1 MGFHTQPTEWQCGP
15 FALTHALL
23 TLGIVADEDV
33 VTQVSGATEEG
44 ADERDLA
51 RAAARFGCRM
61 PWERAYSVVEA
72 RQRLATHLRAAT
84 PVLLCVDQWSHWVT
98 AAGMDDDTVV
108 LLDSRE
114 RSVFQTVPWPV
125 LQARLAY
132 RIRRERV
139 CYDLHPVMSTRPVPR
154 ARFSIPRVEF
164 LLSAEHRDLGR
175 AWATYLAALL
185 PVSQMPGAQTE
196 WTLAIGDALREHAAA
211 LLSGLP
217 TRGALRSHRHLS
229 HAAFVADTHAL
240 EAPADA
246 VGEVTMV
253 ARRIADLAVAA

>member
-1 MGFHTQPTEWQCGP
+1 MGY
-15 FALTHALL
+15 
-23 TLGIVADEDV
+23 
-33 VTQVSGATEEG
+33 VS
-44 ADERDLA
+44 
-51 RAAARFGCRM
+51 
-61 PWERAYSVVEA
+61 
-72 RQRLATHLRAAT
+72 
-84 PVLLCVDQWSHWVT
+84 
-98 AAGMDDDTVV
+98 
-108 LLDSRE
+108 
-114 RSVFQTVPWPV
+114 
-125 LQARLAY
+125 
-132 RIRRERV
+132 
-139 CYDLHPVMSTRPVPR
+139 
-154 ARFSIPRVEF
+154 
-164 LLSAEHRDLGR
+164 
-175 AWATYLAALL
+175 AALL